1 MYRRTSRISRSNRM
15 RWARETTLAKS
26 DAQVTAGS
34 TRNFIVVPSVAGQGN
49 RKVRQIV
56 LKISSSFDYPMPIA
70 LVFVPSGTMTSEI
83 GSGTVGGI
91 TASQT
96 PGQAPVQGDISS
108 FYEPNQN
115 VLAVGQIPC
124 SLNEVTTLTF
134 SGTRTLG
141 SGDCVACVFK
151 NLSDTAITGEL
162 MVTATY
168 LVGY

>member
-1 MYRRTSRISRSNRM
+1 MYRRTSRFSRTTRM
-15 RWARETTLAKS
+15 RWSRETTLVKHG
-26 DAQVTAGS
+26 DEIGTQS
-34 TRNFIVVPSVAGQGN
+34 TKNFIVVPSVAGQGN

-70 LVFVPSGTMTSEI
+70 LVFVASGTMTSEI

-96 PGQAPVQGDISS
+96 PGQAPIQGDISS

-141 SGDCVACVFK
+141 SGDCIACVFK
-151 NLSDTAITGEL
+151 NLSDGSLSGEL

-168 LVGY
+168 LVAY